1 MCPLATGPFRI
12 VSASVFISIMPH
24 FKRLTAADDYA
35 LRRSGNM
42 CENAHAALSR
52 DAKFVLQQH
61 DQLQGG
67 ISAPTSRQP

>member
-1 MCPLATGPFRI
+1 MCPLATGPFQI

-24 FKRLTAADDYA
+24 LKRLITAGKYA

-52 DAKFVLQQH
+52 DAKFVSQQY

-67 ISAPTSRQP
+67 VSAPTSQQL